1 MKRLFSICL
10 LTIMLLLN
18 GCSSS
23 ASSVETMKYWSFQ
36 YNEGTND
43 YSLFFELEDKN
54 DKPISA
60 DVDVDIRIVNEK
72 NEEIY
77 SGTKH
82 VSLNDFDNYTNK
94 TVGEQYLANVRM
106 PSSEIAS
113 RKSASGKVYF
123 TVYKENELQF
133 DEVSC
138 DALYCLP
145 TKDVQVTFDEF
156 PLELRVKDIMGST
169 SSIIQIQGADYEFV
183 NDYSPRLNI
192 TIMGE
197 KN

>member
-1 MKRLFSICL
+1 M
-10 LTIMLLLN
+10 
-18 GCSSS
+18 
-23 ASSVETMKYWSFQ
+23 
-36 YNEGTND
+36 
-43 YSLFFELEDKN
+43 
-54 DKPISA
+54 
-60 DVDVDIRIVNEK
+60 NEK

-82 VSLNDFDNYTNK
+82 ISSNDFDNYTNK
-94 TVGEQYLANVRM
+94 TVGEQYLANVRI

-113 RKSASGKVYF
+113 GKSASGKVYF

-197 KN
+197 KINDIENSGYDIIDYKLLDSDGYMIKSGSIILSSLSEGDKFKDSSVVIYDVVPGESYLFQLLEYNW